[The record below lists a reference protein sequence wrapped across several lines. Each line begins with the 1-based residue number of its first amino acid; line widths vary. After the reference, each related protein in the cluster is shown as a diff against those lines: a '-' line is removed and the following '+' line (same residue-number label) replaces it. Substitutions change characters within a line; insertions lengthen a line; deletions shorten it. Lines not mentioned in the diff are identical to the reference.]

1 MKKNIL
7 GIIASALITCTL
19 FASSALP
26 TKIQNEIKNLTF
38 IKKAGFKIL
47 DMKSVGDMYVLK
59 ATHPRMPKATLF
71 VSHNMK
77 VVVIGAGFVNATGKR
92 ITFPTNMKPYTKE
105 AAYTY
110 GTGAKN
116 YYVFTDPECPF
127 CQTFEK
133 NLINLKKDV
142 TLHVFLY
149 PLPFHKHAIAM
160 SQYILSQKTSKGRAK
175 AIADIAKGDL
185 SYKMATYSKKAMKQ
199 FADILSRH
207 KKIANTIGVRGTPSV
222 YTQDGQSLS
231 WVSLLTKKPIR

>member
-7 GIIASALITCTL
+7 GIIASALITCSL

-26 TKIQNEIKNLTF
+26 AKIQNEIKNITF
-38 IKKAGFKIL
+38 IKKAGFTIL
-47 DMKSVGDMYVLK
+47 DMKAIGDMYAIK
-59 ATHPRMPKATLF
+59 ATHPKMPKATLF
-71 VSHNMK
+71 VSHDMK
-77 VVVIGAGFVNATGKR
+77 VVVIGAGFMSNSGER
-92 ITFPTNMKPYTKE
+92 ISFPIDMKPYTKE

-149 PLPFHKHAIAM
+149 PLPFHKDAIAM
-160 SQYILSQKTSKGRAK
+160 SQYILSQKTNAERAK
-175 AIADIAKGDL
+175 AIADIAKGNR
-185 SYKMATYSKKAMKQ
+185 SYKTATYSKEEIKHFEA
-199 FADILSRH
+199 ILSLH
-207 KKIANTIGVRGTPSV
+207 KKIASTIGVQGTPSV
-222 YTQDGQSLS
+222 YTQDGQPIS
-231 WVSLLTKKPIR
+231 WVSLLTKKPLN